1 VDDRRHPSIKHVVQF
16 VGVDFFEFDLF
27 DESEIAITTASADAL
42 LIELFASTGPEENG
56 IWAHG
61 VEARPVAFGWLD
73 VAGWVVGDVLPRDG
87 GDEGTVG
94 QRVECCA
101 GMRM

>member
-1 VDDRRHPSIKHVVQF
+1 M
-16 VGVDFFEFDLF
+16 F
-27 DESEIAITTASADAL
+27 DESEIAITTASAHAL

-61 VEARPVAFGWLD
+61 VEVRPVAFGWLD